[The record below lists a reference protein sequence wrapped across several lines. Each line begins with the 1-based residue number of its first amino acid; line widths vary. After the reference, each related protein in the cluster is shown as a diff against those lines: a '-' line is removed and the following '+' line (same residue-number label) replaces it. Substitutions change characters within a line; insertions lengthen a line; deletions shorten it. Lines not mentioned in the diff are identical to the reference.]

1 MPRPFRILATL
12 RWTPSLSTRVA
23 QLGLLGIVALA
34 ATVVAVAV
42 AGEVGEPEAQVV
54 QASWRGLVGGPRPE
68 VPVGQR
74 MIVVLRTPSLADRV
88 AAAGGR
94 ASEADHI
101 RWHAASQAALQQLIA
116 RVGAAGLRLRPEFNY
131 TRVLSGFSAP
141 LDARA
146 IALLQR
152 FPEVE
157 GVYPVRIAYP
167 ASVSTELLERRSVA
181 AGSGYR
187 ARVSLPG
194 ATGRGVTVA
203 LVDTGVQ
210 YGHDFLTGAVLEGVD
225 VLERDDLA
233 TAKAKPD
240 EPSELERHATQL
252 AGLIVGSGGPGGL
265 EGVARNA
272 TVLPI
277 RVGGWQ
283 RDVAGRWA
291 VYSRTDQLIA
301 GLERAVDPDGD
312 GNAHDATRVALLGFV
327 EPYAAF
333 ADSPASRA
341 VDGALELDTLVVTP
355 SGNDGPAGPIYGS
368 VSGPGGGPAALT
380 VGAADLRR
388 EIELVRVTL
397 RSGLR
402 VLFDREVPL
411 AGAVAP
417 GRPLRLDLATPNIR
431 AAQLPP
437 EVLGGSTPSLTIG
450 DFFDRRGYSRVAGKA
465 ALSPAGEAPDAAAAG
480 AARAGAAAC
489 VLYGTSIPAGSLGLD
504 QRIGVPVV
512 SIPAGAARIARDLI
526 RRGEDATVEIGT
538 SRTRRNPDVGRAA
551 AFSSRGLAFNG
562 GLKPELV
569 SPGIGLLTSHPGR
582 ASDGSP
588 AIGTV
593 SGSSAAA
600 AVVAGAAALLAQTRP
615 ELDAAALKGAL
626 IGTAT
631 RGGLLDLGAASA
643 VEVVA
648 EPATLALGHAGQR
661 GWSGAERLV
670 VRNLSPRR
678 LRVNISVGRLGEV
691 GGIALAVSP
700 AAVTLPP
707 HGQERVFLAARLA
720 YVPPGERTVAAALE
734 LRAGG
739 GAPVKVPWT
748 IMLGPPPRGLLGG
761 VRLSTDRFRPSDSAP
776 ALLELRA
783 GRLVERAGVSEVLP
797 VSHLD
802 LELWRGGERLGR
814 LSRLRNLLPGRYTF
828 GLTGRGP
835 LGRQLNPGRYRL
847 RLLAYP
853 TGDGPPSRQNVEFT
867 IR

>member
-1 MPRPFRILATL
+1 L
-12 RWTPSLSTRVA
+12 RWTPSLNVRVA
-23 QLGLLGIVALA
+23 QLALLGVVALA
-34 ATVVAVAV
+34 ATIVSVTVAT
-42 AGEVGEPEAQVV
+42 EVGAPETRVERT
-54 QASWRGLVGGPRPE
+54 SWSGLVGGPRPE
-68 VPVGQR
+68 VSVGQR

-88 AAAGGR
+88 ARAGGL
-94 ASEADHI
+94 ASEADHV
-101 RWHAASQAALQQLIA
+101 RWHNAAQAAQQQLIA
-116 RVGAAGLRLRPEFNY
+116 RLGAAGLRLRPEFSY

-146 IALLQR
+146 IVLLQR

-167 ASVSTELLERRSVA
+167 ASLSTSLLTRRELA
-181 AGSGYR
+181 AGAGYR
-187 ARVSLPG
+187 AQLSLPG

-203 LVDTGVQ
+203 LIDTGVQ
-210 YGHDFLTGAVLEGVD
+210 YSHDYLTGAVLEGVD

-233 TAKAKPD
+233 SAEPKPD
-240 EPSELERHATQL
+240 EPSERERHATQL
-252 AGLIVGSGGPGGL
+252 AGLLIGSGGPGGL
-265 EGVARNA
+265 TGVAENS

-312 GNAHDATRVALLGFV
+312 GNAHDAARIALLGFA

-341 VDGALELDTLVVTP
+341 VGGALALDTLVIAP
-355 SGNDGPAGPIYGS
+355 AGNDGPAGPVYGS
-368 VSGPGGGPAALT
+368 ISGPGGARSALT
-380 VGAADLRR
+380 VGAADLRP
-388 EIELVRVTL
+388 EIEQVRVTL

-411 AGAVAP
+411 AGAVEP
-417 GRPLRLDLATPNIR
+417 RRPLRLELATPDVR
-431 AAQLPP
+431 DALLPV
-437 EVLGGSTPSLTIG
+437 VLGGSEPSLTIG

-465 ALSPAGEAPDAAAAG
+465 ALTPAGESPDAAAAG
-480 AARAGAAAC
+480 AARAGAAAS
-489 VLYGTSIPAGSLGLD
+489 VLYGRAIPAGSLGLD
-504 QRIGVPVV
+504 ERIGVPVV
-512 SIPAGAARIARDLI
+512 SIPEDTARVAERLL
-526 RRGEDATVEIGT
+526 RRGEEAVVEIGMPQ
-538 SRTRRNPDVGRAA
+538 RRENPDADRPA
-551 AFSSRGLAFNG
+551 AFSSRGLAFDG
-562 GLKPELV
+562 GLKPELTA
-569 SPGIGLLTSHPGR
+569 PGVALLTSHPGR
-582 ASDGSP
+582 GADGAP
-588 AIGTV
+588 AFGTV

-600 AVVAGAAALLAQTRP
+600 AIVAGAATLLAQARSD
-615 ELDAAALKGAL
+615 LDAAALKGAL
-626 IGTAT
+626 VGSAEP
-631 RGGLLDLGAASA
+631 GGLLDLGAASA
-643 VEVVA
+643 AEVVA
-648 EPATLALGHAGQR
+648 EPATLALGEAVRR
-661 GWSGAERLV
+661 GWSGKKAFV
-670 VRNLSPRR
+670 VRNLSRRR

-700 AAVTLPP
+700 SRVTLAPRR
-707 HGQERVFLAARLA
+707 QERIVVRARLG
-720 YVPPGERTVAAALE
+720 YIPPGTRTVTAALE

-739 GAPVKVPWT
+739 GAPVRVPWT
-748 IMLGPPPRGLLGG
+748 VLLGPTPQGLIGG
-761 VRLSTDRFRPSDSAP
+761 ARLSTNRFRPSDSAP

-783 GRLVERAGVSEVLP
+783 GRLLERGGGSEVLP

-802 LELWRGGERLGR
+802 LELWRGRERMGR

-835 LGRQLNPGRYRL
+835 RGRRLAPGRYRL

-853 TGDGPPSRQNVEFT
+853 PGDGPPSRQNVEFT